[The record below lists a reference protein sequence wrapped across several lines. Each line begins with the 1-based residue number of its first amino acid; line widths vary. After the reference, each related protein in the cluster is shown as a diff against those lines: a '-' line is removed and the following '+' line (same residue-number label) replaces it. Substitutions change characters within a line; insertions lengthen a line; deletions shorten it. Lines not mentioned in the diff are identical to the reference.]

1 MKLSYRT
8 LHDYVDFDLT
18 PAELADKLT
27 MAGLEVEEIETLG
40 KIPDGVVVAKI
51 LSRSKHENSDHLS
64 ICKVDA
70 GNEILQI
77 VCGAPNCDAGS
88 VVPLARIGTVFPDGE
103 SSFTIR
109 KSKIR
114 GAESFGMM
122 CSERELG
129 LSDDHGGLM
138 ILPQDWK
145 LGAPLQAYVP
155 TDTVYTVEITPNRPD
170 WLSYYG
176 VARDIAALTGGA
188 LHFPKIEDL
197 LADSGP
203 YMDFVSVEAPEL
215 CPCYKARRFT
225 NVRIQ
230 DSPDWLKNALRAVG
244 IRPINNIVDIT
255 NFVMMELGCPL
266 HAFDVR
272 NLAGGRIVVR
282 RAAPGETIVALDGQT
297 YDLSTDDLVI
307 ADSEKPVAIA
317 GVMGGE
323 YSGVMPDTTEV
334 VLESAWF
341 DPASVRATS
350 RRLGL
355 STDASYRYERGVDRG
370 IVDAAGKRAAELII
384 TLAGGRPAGWAK
396 AEEPMPSPRIIDM
409 KYERIRSL
417 LGMEVPNARID
428 EILVRLGFERVRDSA
443 SGSSFAVP
451 TWRAL
456 DVKEAADLAEEV
468 ARIHGLD
475 KLPDVPIKATQ
486 ADFEKDAFRRIE
498 ELRTQLASAG
508 LFEIV
513 SVSMLDEAGAT
524 KDGVF
529 EPSDLI
535 RMSNPISSDL
545 AVMRPSLLPG
555 LLNAVRYNVS
565 RKNPNLGLFE
575 IGRAFCANPAK
586 FPEERDELALAV
598 TGCVHPERYSSE
610 RCIQLDFFDLKG
622 VLEAILMKRRLAD
635 YEFVPTEDPR
645 FVRTCCAKLLIDGK
659 EAGVLGEVAPNLTK
673 GMRLNSKLFVAIVQL
688 SCLFSAKERSPYYV
702 PVSLYPSV
710 TRDIAF
716 LAPSSMTNRQVL
728 DFVAKEKIPFLE
740 SASIFDVFE
749 GEALG
754 PGRKSLAYSFVFRS
768 SERTLTDDEVNA
780 LYEKLRRRLAE
791 GLNVELR

>member
-18 PAELADKLT
+18 PAELAEKLT
-27 MAGLEVEEIETLG
+27 MAGLEVEEIETRG
-40 KIPDGVVVAKI
+40 KIPEGVVVAKI
-51 LSRSKHENSDHLS
+51 LSRAKHENSDHLS
-64 ICKVDA
+64 ICQVDA
-70 GNEILQI
+70 GGETLQI
-77 VCGAPNCDAGS
+77 VCGAPNCDAGN
-88 VVPLARIGTVFPDGE
+88 VVPLARIGTVFPDGD
-103 SSFTIR
+103 STFTIR

-129 LSDDHGGLM
+129 LSEEHGGLM

-145 LGAPLQAYVP
+145 IGAPLQDYVP

-176 VARDIAALTGGA
+176 VARDISALTGGA
-188 LHFPKIEDL
+188 LHFPRIEDL
-197 LADSGP
+197 LMDSGAC
-203 YMDFVSVEAPEL
+203 MDFVSVEAPDL
-215 CPCYKARRFT
+215 CPFYKALKFT
-225 NVRIQ
+225 NVKIQ
-230 DSPDWLKNALRAVG
+230 ESPDWMKDALRAVG

-266 HAFDVR
+266 HAFDLR
-272 NLAGGRIVVR
+272 YLAGERIVVR
-282 RAAPGETIVALDGQT
+282 RAAQGESIVALDGQT
-297 YDLSTDDLVI
+297 YKLTPDDLVI
-307 ADSEKPVAIA
+307 ADAQKPVAIA

-323 YSGVMPDTTEV
+323 YSGIMPDTTDMI
-334 VLESAWF
+334 LECAWF
-341 DPASVRATS
+341 DPATVRATS
-350 RRLGL
+350 RRTGL

-370 IVDAAGKRAAELII
+370 MVEAAGKRAAELII
-384 TLAGGRPAGWAK
+384 TLSGGRPAGWAH
-396 AEEPMPSPRIIDM
+396 AEEPMPSPRVIDM
-409 KYERIRSL
+409 KYDRIRSL
-417 LGMEVPNARID
+417 LGMDVSNARID
-428 EILVRLGFERVRDSA
+428 EILTSLGFERVRDSV

-456 DVKEAADLAEEV
+456 DVKESADLAEEV

-486 ADFEKDAFRRIE
+486 ADFDKDAFQRIE
-498 ELRTQLASAG
+498 ELRTQLAYAG

-513 SVSMLDEAGAT
+513 SVSMMDEEGAT
-524 KDGVF
+524 KDGEF
-529 EPSDLI
+529 AASDLI
-535 RMSNPISSDL
+535 RVSNPISAEL

-555 LLNAVRYNVS
+555 LLNAVRYNVA
-565 RKNPNLGLFE
+565 RKNPNMGLFE
-575 IGRAFCANPAK
+575 IGHAFCANPEK
-586 FPEERDELALAV
+586 FPEERDELAIGI
-598 TGCVHPERYSSE
+598 TGCVHPERYSTE

-622 VLEAILMKRRLAD
+622 VLEAILMKRRLAS
-635 YEFVPTEDPR
+635 YAFVPAEDPR

-659 EAGVLGEVAPNLTK
+659 EAGVLGEVAPFLTK
-673 GMRLNSKLFVAIVQL
+673 GMRLSSKLFVAIVQL
-688 SCLFSAKERSPYYV
+688 DRLFAAKERSQYYM
-702 PVSLYPSV
+702 PISLYPSV

-716 LAPSSMTNRQVL
+716 IAPTSLTNGKVL
-728 DFVAKEKIPFLE
+728 EFIRKERIPYLE

-749 GEALG
+749 GKTLG

-768 SERTLTDDEVNA
+768 SERTLTDEEVNE

-791 GLNVELR
+791 GLKVELR